1 MYRIREYAN
10 TLRLIYKKMPGVSS
24 VALGVWINVGSRHEE
39 EHICGISH
47 FLEHLVF
54 KGSKNY
60 SGDEIKESVEGVG
73 GSLNAFTSEENTC
86 YYAKFP
92 ARCAGRIF
100 NVLSDMVLYPRLRA
114 SDIEKE
120 RTVIIE
126 EIKMYKD
133 LPQFQVQEIFDALLW
148 PNHPLGRSI
157 AGTIESVSGITRRNL
172 QDYHSRWY
180 GPAGIVVACAG
191 DVDEKM
197 LERFVLAAFSKLR
210 SVPAA
215 GVLPFSL
222 RKEGVPKIRVAA
234 KDIEQTHLNLGF
246 LGLCRSHHDRFAL
259 GLIHVILGGNMSSR
273 LFNEIREK
281 KGLAYEIATHVKKL
295 RDTGAFFVHA
305 GIDNKKLSE
314 ASLLIFQV
322 LDRMKKERVGK
333 GELRRAK
340 DFYLGQSEM
349 ALDETMEHML
359 WMGESL
365 ANLGYMETKE
375 EVRRHIERVTAE
387 DLRRVAAEFF
397 DWRELRFAAVGP
409 PGLPAEGEIQGLVER
424 VDSP

>member
-24 VALGVWINVGSRHEE
+24 VALGIWVNVGSRHEE
-39 EHICGISH
+39 DSVCGISH

-100 NVLSDMVLYPRLRA
+100 KVLSDMVLYPRLRA
-114 SDIEKE
+114 DDIKKE
-120 RTVIIE
+120 RTVIVE

-133 LPQFQVQEIFDALLW
+133 LPQFQVQEIFDSLLW

-157 AGTIESVSGITRRNL
+157 AGSIESVSGITRQDL
-172 QDYHSRWY
+172 LDYHSRWY
-180 GPAGIVVACAG
+180 GPAGIVVSCAG
-191 DVDEKM
+191 NIDEKM
-197 LERFVLAAFSKLR
+197 LERFVAAVFLKLKPV
-210 SVPAA
+210 SAG
-215 GVLPFSL
+215 GVLPFVS
-222 RKEGVPKIRVAA
+222 RKENAPKIKVAA
-234 KDIEQTHLNLGF
+234 KDIAQTHLNLGF
-246 LGLCRSHHDRFAL
+246 PSLRRAHKDRFAL

-295 RDTGAFFVHA
+295 RDTGVFFVHA

-314 ASLLIFQV
+314 ASLLIFKE
-322 LDRMKKERVGK
+322 LNRMKEEQVGK
-333 GELRRAK
+333 DELRRAK

-365 ANLGYMETKE
+365 MNLGYMETKE
-375 EVRRHIERVTAE
+375 EARRHIERVTAE

-397 DWRELRFAAVGP
+397 DWRELCFAVVGP
-409 PGLPAEGEIQGLVER
+409 PGLPSEGEIRVLVER